1 MINIEDAIA
10 LYSVLFAS
18 ERAGIHLQ
26 REVVIVFV
34 TEKLITHLVL
44 THIPLNILHFVVR
57 SVIP

>member
-1 MINIEDAIA
+1 MINIEDAMA

-34 TEKLITHLVL
+34 TEKLIMHLVL
-44 THIPLNILHFVVR
+44 THIPLNILHFVV
-57 SVIP
+57 